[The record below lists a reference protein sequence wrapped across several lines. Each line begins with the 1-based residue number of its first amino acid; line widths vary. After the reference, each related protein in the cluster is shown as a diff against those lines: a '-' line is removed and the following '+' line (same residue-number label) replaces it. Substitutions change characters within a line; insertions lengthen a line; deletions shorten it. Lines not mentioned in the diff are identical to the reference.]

1 MLDLPKPC
9 SEIWIGDLSN
19 YRYALRLDREEY
31 RSIIFYDYDS
41 DSTARYLFYVLFDDE
56 RPHWRLLLRD
66 GVFRCYDILNTGGEF
81 DNIRYPGYTVVRDKA
96 ELSRLH

>member
-1 MLDLPKPC
+1 MLDLPKPS

-41 DSTARYLFYVLFDDE
+41 DSTARYLFWVLFDDE

-81 DNIRYPGYTVVRDKA
+81 DEIRYPGYKVVRNKE
-96 ELSRLH
+96 ELSKLH